1 VKDIQL
7 IECPTFCPQPVSD
20 GYADHK
26 KIAQRI
32 AMQNLGLAPFVV
44 SASSKEDANIS
55 GFVACVPR
63 DIVGLFCG
71 SPSP

>member
-26 KIAQRI
+26 KLAERI
-32 AMQNLGLAPFVV
+32 AMLNIGLTPFAI
-44 SASSKEDANIS
+44 SANSRKEANVS
-55 GFVACVPR
+55 GFVAFVPR
-63 DIVGLFCG
+63 DVVGLFCG
-71 SPSP
+71 SPSQ

>member
-7 IECPTFCPQPVSD
+7 IECPTFCPQTVSD

-26 KIAQRI
+26 KLAERI
-32 AMQNLGLAPFVV
+32 AMLNMGLTPFVV
-44 SASSKEDANIS
+44 SANSRKGANVS

-63 DIVGLFCG
+63 DLVRLFCG
-71 SPSP
+71 ISSQ

>member
-1 VKDIQL
+1 MKDIRL
-7 IECPTFCPQPVSD
+7 IERPTFCPQPVSD

-26 KIAQRI
+26 KIAERI

-44 SASSKEDANIS
+44 LASSKEDANIS

-63 DIVGLFCG
+63 DVVGLFCG